1 MHKRVG
7 SQYFSKQKIYYLKFI
22 AILNLLFYVISSTN
36 DREPFHH
43 IHYLQSVTLALE
55 TVTELV
61 VISQYPLQ
69 L

>member
-1 MHKRVG
+1 M
-7 SQYFSKQKIYYLKFI
+7 
-22 AILNLLFYVISSTN
+22 LNLLFYVISSTN
-36 DREPFHH
+36 DREPLYH

>member
-1 MHKRVG
+1 M
-7 SQYFSKQKIYYLKFI
+7 
-22 AILNLLFYVISSTN
+22 LFYLN
-36 DREPFHH
+36 DKQPLYH

-61 VISQYPLQ
+61 VISQDRVQ